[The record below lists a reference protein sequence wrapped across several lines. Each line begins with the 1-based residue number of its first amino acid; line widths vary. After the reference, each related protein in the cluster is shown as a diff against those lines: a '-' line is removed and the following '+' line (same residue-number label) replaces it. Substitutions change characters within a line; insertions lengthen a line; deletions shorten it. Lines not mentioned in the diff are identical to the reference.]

1 MSRCMCD
8 PRLRLAGTR
17 RYNLNFIT
25 TLAAASTRGIDLNKW
40 GRSRAKEFFHEST
53 HVFNKWELLFP
64 DFLMLYLRFAAH
76 QLAAWQCSRR
86 ESVILRLANGTL
98 KRLDSAVQVPTDGP

>member
-1 MSRCMCD
+1 MCD

-40 GRSRAKEFFHEST
+40 GRSRPKEFFDDST
-53 HVFNKWELLFP
+53 HGFYKWELLFP
-64 DFLMLYLRFAAH
+64 DFLMLYLRFVVH
-76 QLAAWQCSRR
+76 QRVVCMLWKK
-86 ESVILRLANGTL
+86 ESVIWKLANGIL
-98 KRLDSAVQVPTDGP
+98 KRLDFAAQVPTDGP